1 MVVVVVLFLS
11 GTFLSLFSPA
21 VWKRMG
27 MWKLRKRGGTWRHM
41 NVPML
46 MIGPGRTCKKMNLGG
61 CELWMWHS
69 SNGSIERGWQPWL
82 VLISNEASSGTSTCW
97 SIFREYVL
105 SQETLF
111 FASLHLLWSFMV
123 GLCLDAETCLG
134 RDFFCQYLISSSVC
148 LLQPCIVLHESLSSA
163 SQLRRL
169 SLRNVLKAH
178 WRKL

>member
-1 MVVVVVLFLS
+1 
-11 GTFLSLFSPA
+11 
-21 VWKRMG
+21 MG

-69 SNGSIERGWQPWL
+69 SNGNIGRGWQPWL
-82 VLISNEASSGTSTCW
+82 VLIFNEASSDTSTCW
-97 SIFREYVL
+97 STFREYVL

-111 FASLHLLWSFMV
+111 ISSLHLQYSFMV
-123 GLCLDAETCLG
+123 GLCLIAETCLG
-134 RDFFCQYLISSSVC
+134 RDFFCHDLISSSVC
-148 LLQPCIVLHESLSSA
+148 LLQTCIVLHESLSSA

-169 SLRNVLKAH
+169 SWRKVLKAH